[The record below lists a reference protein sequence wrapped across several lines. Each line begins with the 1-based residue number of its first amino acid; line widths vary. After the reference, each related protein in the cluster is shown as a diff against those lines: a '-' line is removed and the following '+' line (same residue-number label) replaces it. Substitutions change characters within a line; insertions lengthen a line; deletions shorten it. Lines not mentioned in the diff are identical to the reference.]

1 MTGTRDYIQLPL
13 LFHKGAQYPEGQKH
27 TYCVS
32 SGFVKGSGG
41 GSGREA
47 LGTGCLLWARSSSNQ
62 WHQN

>member
-13 LFHKGAQYPEGQKH
+13 LFHKGAQYSEGQKH

-41 GSGREA
+41 GSGEGGLRDWVPA
-47 LGTGCLLWARSSSNQ
+47 LGQ
-62 WHQN
+62 IQQ